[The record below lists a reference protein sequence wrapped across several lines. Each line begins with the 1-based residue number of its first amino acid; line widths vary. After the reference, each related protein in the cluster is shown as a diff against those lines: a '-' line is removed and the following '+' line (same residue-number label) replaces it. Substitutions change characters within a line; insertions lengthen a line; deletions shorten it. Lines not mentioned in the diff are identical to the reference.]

1 MDNLTHTHMDV
12 SHSQDHQ
19 GGDDLRLDRRLDRRG
34 VLRFGG
40 TAALAGAAVAALHAP
55 GAGAAAASAPGVM
68 RFGAT
73 NAAGVVATGLT
84 SSNTTFSL
92 SVTNS
97 GLGSALHA
105 ATEAP
110 DNSAPTLVVSQS
122 GTGNAIAASVSNAK
136 SNASA
141 AKVATNGTG
150 AGLEA
155 SSAAGVGAKLAGKT
169 ASLQLMP
176 STAPTHP
183 ASGAPGSFFVDQ
195 ANRLWFCSGG
205 PSWHRL
211 A

>member
-1 MDNLTHTHMDV
+1 MDNLAHTHMDD
-12 SHSQDHQ
+12 SHSQDSA
-19 GGDDLRLDRRLDRRG
+19 DRQMDRRG
-34 VLRFGG
+34 LLRFGG
-40 TAALAGAAVAALHAP
+40 TAALAGAAVAAVGALHP
-55 GAGAAAASAPGVM
+55 TVAGAAEAAAGTM

-73 NAAGVVATGLT
+73 NAAGLVATGLT
-84 SSNTTFSL
+84 SSNATFSL

-122 GTGNAIAASVSNAK
+122 GTGNAIAASVSNPK

-141 AKVATNGTG
+141 AKIATNGTG
-150 AGLEA
+150 AALEA
-155 SSAAGVGAKLAGKT
+155 SSSAGVGAKLAGKT
-169 ASLQLMP
+169 ASLQLIP
-176 STAPTHP
+176 SPAPTHP
-183 ASGAPGSFFVDQ
+183 ASGAAGSFFVDQ

>member
-1 MDNLTHTHMDV
+1 MDNLTHTHMDE
-12 SHSQDHQ
+12 SQSR
-19 GGDDLRLDRRLDRRG
+19 DDGERRMDRRSL
-34 VLRFGG
+34 LRFGG
-40 TAALAGAAVAALHAP
+40 TAALAGAAVAALHPTA
-55 GAGAAAASAPGVM
+55 AGAAAAAVAPGAGTAS
-68 RFGAT
+68 GAGF
-73 NAAGVVATGLT
+73 ASTGIT
-84 SSNTTFSL
+84 SANTTFSL
-92 SVTNS
+92 SITNS

-122 GTGNAIAASVSNAK
+122 GMGNAIAASVSNPK

-155 SSAAGVGAKLAGKT
+155 TSSAGVGAKLTGKT
-169 ASLQLMP
+169 ASLLLTP

-195 ANRLWFCSGG
+195 SNRLWFCSGG